1 MARRR
6 SPAKSRVMLG
16 SEPELRDLLLVLVA
30 AHERAL
36 SAVLLNLVTEFRRYA
51 VVLDATSDAVTRQR
65 LSVRTR
71 IDSTNLSKV
80 TGPLV
85 AMGWLRAHEVDGAIE
100 YQRSPVVDYLLRG
113 KKVAEWQKGAM
124 ARLPRASG

>member
-6 SPAKSRVMLG
+6 PAKSRVVLR

-36 SAVLLNLVTEFRRYA
+36 SAVLLNLVTESRRSA
-51 VVLDATSDAVTRQR
+51 TVLDATSDAITRQR
-65 LSVRTR
+65 LAAKTR
-71 IDSTNLSKV
+71 IDGTNLSKV

-85 AMGWLRAHEVDGAIE
+85 SMGWLRLHDVDGVIE
-100 YQRSPVVDYLLRG
+100 YRRSPVVDYLLKG
-113 KKVAEWQKGAM
+113 KTVAEWHKAAL
-124 ARLPRASG
+124 ARLPRAGSS